1 MEESWPAALWYHCI
15 YSLSAAVMGFGFSLR
30 TQGHQHIPRR
40 GAALL
45 LANHQSFLDP
55 LLVGLAVRRHA
66 VFLARQSLF
75 RHRPLAWLM
84 RSLHAVPVN
93 IDGFAR
99 EGLKTILVQL
109 QAGRIVGI
117 FPEGERTRD
126 GQLGPLRPGILLLM
140 KKMQMPI
147 VPIGIAGAYQAWPRW
162 RAYPIPAPL
171 FLPAGRGTIAVS
183 VGPPLDSRR
192 FMDSPR
198 EQVLAELSVELQKQK
213 ERAERLRRK
222 A

>member
-1 MEESWPAALWYHCI
+1 MEESWLSALWYQCV
-15 YSLSAAVMGFGFSLR
+15 YSLTAAVMSFGFSLR
-30 TQGHQHIPRR
+30 TEGHQHVPRR

-66 VFLARQSLF
+66 VFLARQTLF
-75 RHRPLAWLM
+75 RHRSLAWLM

-93 IDGFAR
+93 QEGFAR
-99 EGLKTILVQL
+99 KGLKTILAQL

-126 GQLGPLRPGILLLM
+126 GQITPLRPGVLLLI

-147 VPIGIAGAYQAWPRW
+147 VPIGIAGAYHAWPRW
-162 RAYPIPAPL
+162 RSYPIPAPL
-171 FLPAGRGTIAVS
+171 FLPAGPGTIAVS

-192 FMDSPR
+192 FVDLPR
-198 EQVLAELSVELQKQK
+198 EQVLAELFVELQKQK